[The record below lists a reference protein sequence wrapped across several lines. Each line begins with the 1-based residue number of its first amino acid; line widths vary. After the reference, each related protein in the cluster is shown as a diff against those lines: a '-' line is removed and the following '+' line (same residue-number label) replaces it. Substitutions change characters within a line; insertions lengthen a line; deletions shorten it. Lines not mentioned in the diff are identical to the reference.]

1 MVSSVLKKIN
11 ICKISSVFLSLF
23 LFGFISCATS
33 LATIPGSKTKQ
44 IENVYV
50 EYLNIADI
58 YFSLEKYDKAETYYT
73 YALSNKK
80 IYWDA
85 YYKLAKTYVL
95 QKNWQ
100 NAEQSYKELLKRDSE
115 NSSIKASLAYVYAMN
130 GNFPASIELYEDLLK
145 TQSDDQTYLENY
157 LSILIQD
164 KRAEKATEVLN
175 DYLTK
180 FPESKNIEKFTKA
193 VEALKTPEAKT
204 ENPEAK
210 TENPEE
216 NQVPPENS

>member
-1 MVSSVLKKIN
+1 MSKKIN
-11 ICKISSVFLSLF
+11 VCKISVVFLIFF
-23 LFGFISCATS
+23 LFVFISCATN
-33 LATIPGSKTKQ
+33 LATIPGSKLKQ

-58 YFSLEKYDKAETYYT
+58 YFGLEKYDKAETYYT

-95 QKNWQ
+95 QKKWQ
-100 NAEQSYKELLKRDSE
+100 SAELSYKELLKRDSE

-130 GNFPASIELYEDLLK
+130 GNFSDSIALYEDLLK
-145 TQSDDQTYLENY
+145 TQNEEQTYFENY
-157 LSILIQD
+157 LSILIQY
-164 KRAEKATEVLN
+164 KRVEKAVNVWN
-175 DYLTK
+175 DYLMK

-193 VEALKTPEAKT
+193 VEALKIPETKT
-204 ENPEAK
+204 ENQEETQNFPEM
-210 TENPEE
+210 P
-216 NQVPPENS
+216 